1 MKKYKFKYSW
11 EFVTEAETLEEAEK
25 LTENVWQQID
35 INPPDEI
42 EVEEI
47 DVK

>member
-1 MKKYKFKYSW
+1 MKKYRFKYIW
-11 EFVTEAETLEEAEK
+11 EFVTKAETLKEAER
-25 LTENVWQQID
+25 LTEDVWEQID

>member
-1 MKKYKFKYSW
+1 MKKYKFKYIW

-25 LTENVWQQID
+25 LTENVW
-35 INPPDEI
+35 NEI

>member
-1 MKKYKFKYSW
+1 MKKYKFKYIW
-11 EFVTEAETLEEAEK
+11 KFVTEAETLEEAER
-25 LTENVWQQID
+25 LTEDVWEQID